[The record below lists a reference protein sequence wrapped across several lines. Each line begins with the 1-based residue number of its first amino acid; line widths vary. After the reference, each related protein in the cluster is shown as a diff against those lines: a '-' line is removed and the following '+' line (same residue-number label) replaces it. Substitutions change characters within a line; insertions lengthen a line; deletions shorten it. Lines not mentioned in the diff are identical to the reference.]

1 MEETITITSEKI
13 YTKKDALLK
22 LMSLY
27 NKPIDDE
34 RYDLFN
40 RLIKFL
46 WLDLDIKDVFI
57 LQAHQELLY
66 W

>member
-46 WLDLDIKDVFI
+46 
-57 LQAHQELLY
+57 
-66 W
+66 